1 MRDFLLVEVGW
12 LNSEVKFKTTGNSTV
27 SQENG
32 QLQIYLPKWI
42 KWFHF
47 IAFDFAIYQSCLR
60 CSDVQQCCC
69 ACMTPRLYM
78 AFGHPGLSHIGKIG
92 TDVNPQHIFCF

>member
-1 MRDFLLVEVGW
+1 MLGFNWFKRWEVEVGW

-47 IAFDFAIYQSCLR
+47 IAFDFAIY
-60 CSDVQQCCC
+60 
-69 ACMTPRLYM
+69 
-78 AFGHPGLSHIGKIG
+78 
-92 TDVNPQHIFCF
+92 